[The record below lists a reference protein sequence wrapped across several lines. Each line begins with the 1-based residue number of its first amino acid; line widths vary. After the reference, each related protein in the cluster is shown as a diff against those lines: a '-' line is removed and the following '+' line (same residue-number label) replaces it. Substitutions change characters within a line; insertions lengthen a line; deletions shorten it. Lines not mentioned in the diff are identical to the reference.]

1 MGKYQLKLPKM
12 GESIA
17 EATITK
23 WLKDVGD
30 NVEIDESLVEIATD
44 KVDSDVPSEYKG
56 KLIKKNFEVND
67 VVKVGEVIAE
77 IETDMIDNDNTII
90 KSKEIKDEI
99 MIDEIMIEDAKD
111 ENMVEDV
118 KDEISN
124 EDVLQDIPSIELLD
138 KDDKVDIQKTK
149 SKSDKFYSPLVKNI
163 AKKEKISGHELD
175 SIIGSGKD
183 GRVTKQDILSYV
195 KSRSNNLKDNIQVET
210 SSSREDQVL
219 ELDRMGKIIFDHMS
233 SSKKISAHVQSFV
246 EVDVSNLWDWREKYK
261 KSFFD
266 NEGQRLTFTPLF
278 IDAVVKSLKDYP
290 IINSS
295 VVDKKVIIKKSINIG
310 MATAV
315 ENGNLIVPV
324 IRNADHLN
332 LKGLTLS
339 VNDLSTRARSNSLK
353 PDEITDGTY
362 TVTNVGNFGSIMGTP
377 IINQPQVGIIA
388 IGVIR
393 KLPSVIETD
402 KGDFVGIRK
411 KLILSHTYDHR
422 IINGSVGGSF
432 VKRVAE
438 YLEGWDMNQTI

>member
-1 MGKYQLKLPKM
+1 M

-30 NVEIDESLVEIATD
+30 TVEIDESLVEIATD

-56 KLIKKNFEVND
+56 KLIKKNFEVD
-67 VVKVGEVIAE
+67 DIVKVGEVIAE
-77 IETDMIDNDNTII
+77 IETEMIENDQPII
-90 KSKEIKDEI
+90 KPKETKKEIIQVESDEKPSDEI
-99 MIDEIMIEDAKD
+99 ELD
-111 ENMVEDV
+111 
-118 KDEISN
+118 
-124 EDVLQDIPSIELLD
+124 DIPSLELLD
-138 KDDKVDIQKTK
+138 KENLIDSLKDETKT
-149 SKSDKFYSPLVKNI
+149 DKFYSPLVKNI
-163 AKKEKISGHELD
+163 AKKEKISNQELD
-175 SIIGSGKD
+175 SIVGSGKD

-195 KSRSNNLKDNIQVET
+195 SSRSNIVDDNISAEIN
-210 SSSREDQVL
+210 SSREDQIL

-233 SSKKISAHVQSFV
+233 NSKKISAHVQSFV
-246 EVDVSNLWDWREKYK
+246 EVDVTNLWDWREKYK
-261 KSFFD
+261 KSFFE
-266 NEGQRLTFTPLF
+266 NEGQKLTFTPLF

-290 IINSS
+290 ILNSS
-295 VVDKKVIIKKSINIG
+295 IVDEKIIIKKSINIG

-324 IRNADHLN
+324 IKNADHLN
-332 LKGLTLS
+332 LKGLTLA
-339 VNDLSTRARSNSLK
+339 VNDLSGRARSNSLK
-353 PDEITDGTY
+353 PEEISDGTY

-377 IINQPQVGIIA
+377 IINQPQVGILA

-402 KGDFVGIRK
+402 KGDFIGIRK

-438 YLEGWDMNQTI
+438 YLEEWDMNQTI

>member
-1 MGKYQLKLPKM
+1 MGKYLLKLPKM

-30 NVEIDESLVEIATD
+30 TVEIDESLVEIATD

-56 KLIKKNFEVND
+56 KLVKKNFEVD
-67 VVKVGEVIAE
+67 DIVKVGEVIAE
-77 IETDMIDNDNTII
+77 IETEMIENDQPII
-90 KSKEIKDEI
+90 KPKETKKEIIQVERDEKPS
-99 MIDEIMIEDAKD
+99 DDIELD
-111 ENMVEDV
+111 
-118 KDEISN
+118 
-124 EDVLQDIPSIELLD
+124 DIPSLELLD
-138 KDDKVDIQKTK
+138 KENLIDSLKDETKT
-149 SKSDKFYSPLVKNI
+149 DKFYSPLVKNI
-163 AKKEKISGHELD
+163 AKKEKISNQELD
-175 SIIGSGKD
+175 SIVGSGKD

-195 KSRSNNLKDNIQVET
+195 SSRSNNANDNISAEIN
-210 SSSREDQVL
+210 SSREDQIL

-233 SSKKISAHVQSFV
+233 NSKKISAHVQSFV
-246 EVDVSNLWDWREKYK
+246 EVDVTNLWDWREKYK
-261 KSFFD
+261 KSFFE
-266 NEGQRLTFTPLF
+266 NEGQKLTFTPLF

-290 IINSS
+290 ILNSS
-295 VVDKKVIIKKSINIG
+295 IVDEKIIIKKSINIG

-324 IRNADHLN
+324 IKNADHLN
-332 LKGLTLS
+332 LKGLTLA
-339 VNDLSTRARSNSLK
+339 VNDLSGRARSNSLK
-353 PDEITDGTY
+353 PEEISDGTY

-377 IINQPQVGIIA
+377 IINQPQVGILA

-402 KGDFVGIRK
+402 KGDFIGIRK

-438 YLEGWDMNQTI
+438 YLEEWDMNQKI

>member
-99 MIDEIMIEDAKD
+99 MIEDAKD

-138 KDDKVDIQKTK
+138 KDDNVDIQKTK

-163 AKKEKISGHELD
+163 AKKEKISGNELD

-290 IINSS
+290 ILNSS
-295 VVDKKVIIKKSINIG
+295 VVDEKVIIKKSINIG

-332 LKGLTLS
+332 LKGLTLA

>member
-99 MIDEIMIEDAKD
+99 MVEDAKD
-111 ENMVEDV
+111 EIMVEDI

-195 KSRSNNLKDNIQVET
+195 KSRSNNLKDKIQVET

-332 LKGLTLS
+332 LKGLTLA

>member
-99 MIDEIMIEDAKD
+99 MVEDAKD
-111 ENMVEDV
+111 EIMVEDV
-118 KDEISN
+118 KDKISN

-195 KSRSNNLKDNIQVET
+195 ESRSNNLKDNIQVET

-290 IINSS
+290 ILNSS
-295 VVDKKVIIKKSINIG
+295 VVDEKVIIKKSINIG

-332 LKGLTLS
+332 LKGLTLA

>member
-1 MGKYQLKLPKM
+1 MGKYLLKLPKM

-30 NVEIDESLVEIATD
+30 TVEIDESLVEIATD
-44 KVDSDVPSEYKG
+44 KVDSDVPSEFKG
-56 KLIKKNFEVND
+56 KLIKKNFEVD
-67 VVKVGEVIAE
+67 DIVKVGEVIAE
-77 IETDMIDNDNTII
+77 IETEMIENDQPII
-90 KSKEIKDEI
+90 KPKETKKEIIQVESDEKPSDEI
-99 MIDEIMIEDAKD
+99 ELD
-111 ENMVEDV
+111 
-118 KDEISN
+118 
-124 EDVLQDIPSIELLD
+124 DIPSLELLD
-138 KDDKVDIQKTK
+138 KENLIDSLKDETKT
-149 SKSDKFYSPLVKNI
+149 DKFYSPLVKNI
-163 AKKEKISGHELD
+163 AKKEKISNQELD
-175 SIIGSGKD
+175 SIVGSGKD

-195 KSRSNNLKDNIQVET
+195 SSRSNIVDDNISPEIN
-210 SSSREDQVL
+210 SSIEDQIL

-233 SSKKISAHVQSFV
+233 NSKKISAHVQSFV
-246 EVDVSNLWDWREKYK
+246 EVDVTNLWDWREKYK
-261 KSFFD
+261 KSFFE
-266 NEGQRLTFTPLF
+266 NEGQKLTFTPLF

-290 IINSS
+290 ILNSS
-295 VVDKKVIIKKSINIG
+295 IVDEKIIIKKSINIG

-324 IRNADHLN
+324 IKNADHLN
-332 LKGLTLS
+332 LKGLTLA
-339 VNDLSTRARSNSLK
+339 VNDLSGRARSNSLK
-353 PDEITDGTY
+353 PEEISDGTY

-377 IINQPQVGIIA
+377 IINQPQVGILA

-402 KGDFVGIRK
+402 KGDFIGIRK

-438 YLEGWDMNQTI
+438 YLEEWDMNQTI

>member
-99 MIDEIMIEDAKD
+99 M
-111 ENMVEDV
+111 VEDV
-118 KDEISN
+118 KDKISN

-138 KDDKVDIQKTK
+138 KDDIQKTK

-295 VVDKKVIIKKSINIG
+295 VVDEKVIIKKSINIG

-332 LKGLTLS
+332 LKGLTLA

>member
-99 MIDEIMIEDAKD
+99 MVEDAEDEI
-111 ENMVEDV
+111 MVEDV

-295 VVDKKVIIKKSINIG
+295 VVDEKVIIKKSINIG

-332 LKGLTLS
+332 LKGLTLA

>member
-1 MGKYQLKLPKM
+1 MGKYLLKLPKM

-30 NVEIDESLVEIATD
+30 TVEIDESLVEIATD

-56 KLIKKNFEVND
+56 KLIKKNFEVD
-67 VVKVGEVIAE
+67 DIVKVGEVIAE
-77 IETDMIDNDNTII
+77 IETEMIENDQPII
-90 KSKEIKDEI
+90 KPKETKTEIIQVESDEKPSDEI
-99 MIDEIMIEDAKD
+99 ELD
-111 ENMVEDV
+111 
-118 KDEISN
+118 
-124 EDVLQDIPSIELLD
+124 DIPSLELLD
-138 KDDKVDIQKTK
+138 KENLIDSLKDETKT
-149 SKSDKFYSPLVKNI
+149 DKFYSPLVKNI
-163 AKKEKISGHELD
+163 AKKEKISNQELD
-175 SIIGSGKD
+175 SIVGSGKD

-195 KSRSNNLKDNIQVET
+195 SSRSNIVDDNISAEIN
-210 SSSREDQVL
+210 SSREDQIL

-233 SSKKISAHVQSFV
+233 NSKKISAHVQSFV
-246 EVDVSNLWDWREKYK
+246 EVDVTNLWDWREKYK
-261 KSFFD
+261 KSFFE
-266 NEGQRLTFTPLF
+266 NEGQKLTFTPLF

-290 IINSS
+290 ILNSS
-295 VVDKKVIIKKSINIG
+295 IVDEKIIIKKSINIG

-324 IRNADHLN
+324 IKNADHLN
-332 LKGLTLS
+332 LKGLTLA
-339 VNDLSTRARSNSLK
+339 VNDLSGRARSNSLK
-353 PDEITDGTY
+353 PEEISDGTY

-377 IINQPQVGIIA
+377 IINQPQVGILA

-402 KGDFVGIRK
+402 KGDFIGIRK

-438 YLEGWDMNQTI
+438 YLEEWDMNQTI